1 MEEIETIKV
10 LLQKRKNIYH
20 EKYENDKKK
29 QIEEYNNLMKQLTAL
44 RGYRIMTHIHVFL
57 EESIQCQEI
66 IGKNCIN
73 LITNENA
80 VKKLL
85 YDSKHV
91 PGLPISHDCHQQS
104 IEFFSNAL
112 EFLNNFQTSDGPLEI
127 LQKDNVDTEKL
138 NNDIIACTNHVSNEF
153 YKAKSAFLHVEKVRN
168 NIEVLCDF
176 DFISDDENA
185 ELSASDS

>member
-1 MEEIETIKV
+1 MEEIESIKV
-10 LLQKRKNIYH
+10 LLQKRRNIYH
-20 EKYENDKKK
+20 EKYENDTKK
-29 QIEEYNNLMKQLTAL
+29 QIEEHNNLMKQLTTL
-44 RGYRIMTHIHVFL
+44 R
-57 EESIQCQEI
+57 EESVECQET

-104 IEFFSNAL
+104 IEFFSSAL
-112 EFLNNFQTSDGPLEI
+112 DFLNNFQASDGPLEI
-127 LQKDNVDTEKL
+127 LQKDNVDTDKL
-138 NNDIIACTNHVSNEF
+138 NNDIVSCTNHISNEF

-176 DFISDDENA
+176 GSISDDENA

>member
-44 RGYRIMTHIHVFL
+44 R